1 MTHEIIMKMARLMPI
16 EKLIEMVDE
25 AIQKWNNHPT
35 DEHMNGIQSSAMV
48 FLAKLATQNISD
60 EEMVLLESNSNC

>member
-1 MTHEIIMKMARLMPI
+1 MTHEIIMKMARLMPT

-48 FLAKLATQNISD
+48 FLAKLATQNMSD
-60 EEMVLLESNSNC
+60 EEMVL